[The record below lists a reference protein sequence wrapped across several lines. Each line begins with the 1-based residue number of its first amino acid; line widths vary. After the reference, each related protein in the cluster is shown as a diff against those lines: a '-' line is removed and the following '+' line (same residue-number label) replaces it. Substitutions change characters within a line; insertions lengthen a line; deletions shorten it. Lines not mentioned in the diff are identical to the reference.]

1 MLDKGVEK
9 EMNYKKIGIIGVT
22 MLVIVVAAFVFLQG
36 SVSPPESLTNISPEK
51 IIQTNGNITISAS
64 NNNYNVFDEFG
75 LQRPIVNKK
84 ATPFKSYNSS
94 KDLSE
99 KIMKEAKLSDDSKFI
114 IGTYDFGTSQILLI
128 KRGDHVLEA
137 FYDGKI
143 VKTYLITPQLLGD
156 KTLNEMP
163 RKIVTPDGN
172 NSDYTITT
180 ATRTQLYSLPLIY
193 PDGDTV
199 VASDIQ
205 PLAID
210 IIMRTR
216 TDEYRN
222 GQDVTIARLV
232 STGYFYVDIG
242 SSITSITDSS
252 SWWINPIFPGYSE
265 CFFTPQQTGVGTT
278 SAQIYEHFK
287 FGTLYLRYQMD
298 IWVSMD
304 AWGNGNDGGST
315 NQWSTINPDGCTN

>member
-1 MLDKGVEK
+1 
-9 EMNYKKIGIIGVT
+9 MNHTRTGILAVA
-22 MLVIVVAAFVFLQG
+22 IVLLTIVGAVFILQG
-36 SVSPPESLTNISPEK
+36 SVSPTGSATKISPETV
-51 IIQTNGNITISAS
+51 IQTKENITISAS

-75 LQRPIVNKK
+75 LQRPIENKK

-99 KIMKEAKLSDDSKFI
+99 KLMKEAKLSDDSKYI

-128 KRGDHVLEA
+128 KRGDRVLEA

-143 VKTYLITPQLLGD
+143 VKTYLLTPQLLGD
-156 KTLNEMP
+156 KTINETP
-163 RKIVTPDGN
+163 RKIVTSEGN
-172 NSDYTITT
+172 NSDYTVTT
-180 ATRTQLYSLPLIY
+180 STRTQLYSLPLIY
-193 PDGDTV
+193 PDGYTV
-199 VASDIQ
+199 VASDTH
-205 PLAID
+205 PLSID

-222 GQDVTIARLV
+222 SQGDTIARLV

-315 NQWSTINPDGCTN
+315 NQWSTLNPDGCTN